1 MTRTYPIRS
10 VARLTG
16 ISIDTLRAWERRYQ
30 AVVPERGER
39 GRLYRESH
47 ISRLRTLDTLVRRG
61 HAIGTIAHLKDRQL
75 EALLDEPE
83 APATASARAPQRAS
97 TNLDLTELL
106 EALDRLALPEIDAA
120 LSRAATILPA
130 REFIAD
136 MVLPLLREL
145 GERWQ
150 AGTLTPAQERVVS
163 ALVRTVL
170 GGLLR
175 TTPAGSGPAVVFATP
190 PAEYHELGLLAGAV
204 LTAQAGFKVIYLGPD
219 LPAEEIASAAN
230 QSNAAA
236 IVMSATVTEAGPHI
250 TGVMKLAKKAQLF
263 VGGSMSAAKTRG
275 AARVHYV
282 ESVLDL
288 ASQLSRQLSTAP

>member
-39 GRLYRESH
+39 GRLYRDSH
-47 ISRLRTLDTLVRRG
+47 ISRLRTLDALVRRG

-75 EALLDEPE
+75 ESLLDEPE
-83 APATASARAPQRAS
+83 AAPPAAARAPQRRS
-97 TNLDLTELL
+97 TTIDLTDLMH
-106 EALDRLALPEIDAA
+106 ALDRLSLPEIDAA

-145 GERWQ
+145 GVRWQ

-175 TTPAGSGPAVVFATP
+175 TTPAGSGPSVVFATP
-190 PAEYHELGLLAGAV
+190 SGEFHELGLLAGAV
-204 LTAQAGFKVIYLGPD
+204 LAAQAGFKVIYLGPD

-230 QSNAAA
+230 QASAAA
-236 IVMSATVTEAGPHI
+236 IVIGVTVTDARPPV
-250 TGVMKLAKKAQLF
+250 TSVLKLAPKAELF
-263 VGGSMSAAKTRG
+263 VGGSIGAPRSRA
-275 AARVHYV
+275 AARLHHVDN
-282 ESVLDL
+282 VLDL
-288 ASQLSRQLSTAP
+288 ASLLSQQLSTS